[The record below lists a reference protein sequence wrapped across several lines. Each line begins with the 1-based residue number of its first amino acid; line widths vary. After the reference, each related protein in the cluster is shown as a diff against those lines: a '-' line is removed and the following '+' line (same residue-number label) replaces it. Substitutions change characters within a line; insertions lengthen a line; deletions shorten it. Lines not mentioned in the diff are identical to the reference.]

1 MTNTTAHQA
10 AARIREALE
19 QLLNPPHSENVLEA
33 AFQRRDAG
41 RLFNE
46 ACSPDSLLALLA
58 ERDELAKDAARL
70 DWLERQSKSYG
81 FEGIHEGNAW
91 EIYGA
96 YRSIREAIDS
106 EIAALTN
113 KD

>member
-1 MTNTTAHQA
+1 MDAHQA
-10 AARIREALE
+10 AALE
-19 QLLNPPHSENVLEA
+19 QLCKRIEWAGDLVALFISVDA
-33 AFQRRDAG
+33 AVALR
-41 RLFNE
+41 
-46 ACSPDSLLALLA
+46 ALLA